1 MCAHAFENVAR
12 LAVPAMARAAAIAA
26 ATSESNAR
34 SHISLMTATV
44 VVSTPSPK
52 PPPTLLED
60 NPERKG
66 TAKNVSSV
74 EQLPNRR

>member
-1 MCAHAFENVAR
+1 MCAHVFENVTW

-66 TAKNVSSV
+66 TAKTVSSE
-74 EQLPNRR
+74 EQLPHR